1 MKHNHQYTH
10 SNMKGRKCNQQ
21 PTRVSKTIHATKSK
35 LQIIKNQESG
45 LQKTKKPLKNIQ
57 TIIY

>member
-1 MKHNHQYTH
+1 
-10 SNMKGRKCNQQ
+10 MKGRKCNQQ